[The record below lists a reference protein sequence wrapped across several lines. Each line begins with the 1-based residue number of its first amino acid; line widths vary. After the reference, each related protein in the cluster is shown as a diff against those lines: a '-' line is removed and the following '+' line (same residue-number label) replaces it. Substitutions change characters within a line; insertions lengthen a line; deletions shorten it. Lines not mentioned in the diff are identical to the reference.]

1 MRRYIVLLLITG
13 IVWAQTDFDKLVL
26 KDGTTY
32 LGEYIKI
39 EGEKVFFKTKDAFAL
54 PAVGLQP
61 FSLKQ
66 IESLE
71 LKDGQ
76 ILYDVSNVKYSLA
89 LEDYQA
95 LSAKEKGIYDAKYN
109 KSMGHWILYCP
120 LVIGGLSIGIALT
133 GRRLEELSESDVFPA
148 LSLLSFVGISG
159 YTYNALKSK
168 DKIDFEKLNLN
179 HKEKEIYEKAYLNT
193 VSKRRLK
200 YIVGCGIVPVAVAV
214 VVVVVIAELA
224 ATAAVALRITLLEHC
239 SMLSTASGTSS

>member
-54 PAVGLQP
+54 QP
-61 FSLKQ
+61 VSIKQ
-66 IESLE
+66 IEKVLFR
-71 LKDGQ
+71 GQ

-89 LEDYQA
+89 LEDYQT
-95 LSAKEKGIYDAKYN
+95 LSTKEKGIYDAKYN

-133 GRRLEELSESDVFPA
+133 GKKKWSESDVFST
-148 LSLLSFVGISG
+148 LSLLSVVGISG

-168 DKIDFEKLNLN
+168 DKPDFAKLNLN

-193 VSKRRLK
+193 LSKRRLK

-214 VVVVVIAELA
+214 VVIGMSVESAIRRGL
-224 ATAAVALRITLLEHC
+224 
-239 SMLSTASGTSS
+239 

>member
-32 LGEYIKI
+32 FGEYSKI

-54 PAVGLQP
+54 QP
-61 FSLKQ
+61 VSLKQ
-66 IESLE
+66 IEKLE
-71 LKDGQ
+71 LKDGK
-76 ILYDVSNVKYSLA
+76 ILYDGSNVKYSLA

-95 LSAKEKGIYDAKYN
+95 LSTKEKGIYDAKYN

-133 GRRLEELSESDVFPA
+133 GRRLEELSESDVFPT

-168 DKIDFEKLNLN
+168 DKTDFEKLNLN
-179 HKEKEIYEKAYLNT
+179 QKEKEIYEKAYLNT

-214 VVVVVIAELA
+214 VVIGMSVES
-224 ATAAVALRITLLEHC
+224 ALRRAL
-239 SMLSTASGTSS
+239 

>member
-26 KDGTTY
+26 KDGTIVIRN
-32 LGEYIKI
+32 GKI

-54 PAVGLQP
+54 QP
-61 FSLKQ
+61 VSLKQ
-66 IESLE
+66 IEKLE

-120 LVIGGLSIGIALT
+120 LVIGGLSIGIALVYFS
-133 GRRLEELSESDVFPA
+133 GEKLMSESDVF
-148 LSLLSFVGISG
+148 STSSSSSFVGISG
-159 YTYNALKSK
+159 ISYLALKSK
-168 DKIDFEKLNLN
+168 DRTDFEKLNLN

-200 YIVGCGIVPVAVAV
+200 YIVGCVIVPAAVAV
-214 VVVVVIAELA
+214 VVTGMSFTLG
-224 ATAAVALRITLLEHC
+224 LRRGL
-239 SMLSTASGTSS
+239 

>member
-54 PAVGLQP
+54 QP
-61 FSLKQ
+61 VSLKQ
-66 IESLE
+66 IEKLE
-71 LKDGQ
+71 LKDGK
-76 ILYDVSNVKYSLA
+76 ILYDGSNVKYSLA
-89 LEDYQA
+89 LEDYQT
-95 LSAKEKGIYDAKYN
+95 LSTKEKGIYDAKYN

-133 GRRLEELSESDVFPA
+133 GKKEWSESDVFST
-148 LSLLSFVGISG
+148 LSLLSVVGISG
-159 YTYNALKSK
+159 ISYLALKSK
-168 DKIDFEKLNLN
+168 DNTDFEKLNLN

-193 VSKRRLK
+193 LSKRRLK

-214 VVVVVIAELA
+214 VGIGMSVESAIRRGL
-224 ATAAVALRITLLEHC
+224 
-239 SMLSTASGTSS
+239 

>member
-32 LGEYIKI
+32 LGVYIKI

-54 PAVGLQP
+54 QP
-61 FSLKQ
+61 VSLKQ
-66 IESLE
+66 IEKLE
-71 LKDGQ
+71 LKDGK

-133 GRRLEELSESDVFPA
+133 GKKKWSESDVFST
-148 LSLLSFVGISG
+148 LSLLSVVGISG

-168 DKIDFEKLNLN
+168 DKTDFEKLNLN

-193 VSKRRLK
+193 LSKRRLK

-214 VVVVVIAELA
+214 VVIGMSVESAIRRGL
-224 ATAAVALRITLLEHC
+224 
-239 SMLSTASGTSS
+239 

>member
-54 PAVGLQP
+54 QP
-61 FSLKQ
+61 VSLKQ
-66 IESLE
+66 IEKLE
-71 LKDGQ
+71 LKDGK

-133 GRRLEELSESDVFPA
+133 GKKEWSESDVFST
-148 LSLLSFVGISG
+148 LSLLSVVGISG
-159 YTYNALKSK
+159 ISYLALKSK
-168 DKIDFEKLNLN
+168 DNTDFEKLNLN

-193 VSKRRLK
+193 LSKRRLK

-214 VVVVVIAELA
+214 VVIGMSVESAIRRGL
-224 ATAAVALRITLLEHC
+224 
-239 SMLSTASGTSS
+239 

>member
-13 IVWAQTDFDKLVL
+13 IVWSQTDFDKLVL

-54 PAVGLQP
+54 QP
-61 FSLKQ
+61 VSLKQ
-66 IESLE
+66 IEKLE
-71 LKDGQ
+71 LKDGK

-133 GRRLEELSESDVFPA
+133 GKKEWSESDVFST
-148 LSLLSFVGISG
+148 LSLLSVVGISG
-159 YTYNALKSK
+159 ISYLALKSK
-168 DKIDFEKLNLN
+168 DNTDFEKLNLN

-200 YIVGCGIVPVAVAV
+200 YIAGCGIVPAAVAV
-214 VVVVVIAELA
+214 VVIGMSVTSAI
-224 ATAAVALRITLLEHC
+224 RRG
-239 SMLSTASGTSS
+239 LSH

>member
-1 MRRYIVLLLITG
+1 MHRYIVLLLITG

-32 LGEYIKI
+32 LGEYEKI

-54 PAVGLQP
+54 QP
-61 FSLKQ
+61 VSLKQ
-66 IESLE
+66 IEKLE
-71 LKDGQ
+71 LKDGK

-133 GRRLEELSESDVFPA
+133 GKKKWSESDVFST
-148 LSLLSFVGISG
+148 LSLLSVVGISG

-168 DKIDFEKLNLN
+168 DKTDFEKLNLN

-193 VSKRRLK
+193 LSKRRLK

-214 VVVVVIAELA
+214 VVIGMSVTSAI
-224 ATAAVALRITLLEHC
+224 RRG
-239 SMLSTASGTSS
+239 LSH

>member
-1 MRRYIVLLLITG
+1 MVRYIVLLLITG

-32 LGEYIKI
+32 LGEYSKI

-54 PAVGLQP
+54 QP
-61 FSLKQ
+61 VSLKQ
-66 IESLE
+66 IEKLE
-71 LKDGQ
+71 LKDGK

-120 LVIGGLSIGIALT
+120 LVIGGLSIGVALT
-133 GRRLEELSESDVFPA
+133 GKKKWSESDVFST
-148 LSLLSFVGISG
+148 LSLLSVVGISG
-159 YTYNALKSK
+159 ISYLALKSK
-168 DKIDFEKLNLN
+168 DRTDFEKLNLN

-193 VSKRRLK
+193 VRIRRAK
-200 YIVGCGIVPVAVAV
+200 YIVGSIIVTGAV
-214 VVVVVIAELA
+214 VSLIVMS
-224 ATAAVALRITLLEHC
+224 AL
-239 SMLSTASGTSS
+239 SDLSGFTMK

>member
-32 LGEYIKI
+32 FGEYIKI

-54 PAVGLQP
+54 QP
-61 FSLKQ
+61 VSLKQ

-76 ILYDVSNVKYSLA
+76 ILYDVSKVKYSLA
-89 LEDYQA
+89 LEDYQT
-95 LSAKEKGIYDAKYN
+95 LSTKEKGIYDAKYN
-109 KSMGHWILYCP
+109 KSMRHWILYCP
-120 LVIGGLSIGIALT
+120 LVIGGLSSGIALS
-133 GRRLEELSESDVFPA
+133 GKKKWGESDVFST

-159 YTYNALKSK
+159 ISYLALKSK
-168 DKIDFEKLNLN
+168 DKTDFEKLNLN
-179 HKEKEIYEKAYLNT
+179 QKEKEIYEKAYLNT

-200 YIVGCGIVPVAVAV
+200 YIVGSTIVTGAVA
-214 VVVVVIAELA
+214 ILIGMSA
-224 ATAAVALRITLLEHC
+224 
-239 SMLSTASGTSS
+239 MSGFSGGGGKEFTGFGPT

>member
-54 PAVGLQP
+54 QP
-61 FSLKQ
+61 VSLKQ
-66 IESLE
+66 IEKLE
-71 LKDGQ
+71 LKDGK

-120 LVIGGLSIGIALT
+120 LVIGELSIGIALT
-133 GRRLEELSESDVFPA
+133 GRRLEELSKSDVFPT

-168 DKIDFEKLNLN
+168 DKPDFAKLNLN

-193 VSKRRLK
+193 VRIRRAK
-200 YIVGCGIVPVAVAV
+200 YIVGSIIVTGAV
-214 VVVVVIAELA
+214 VSLMVMDAM
-224 ATAAVALRITLLEHC
+224 
-239 SMLSTASGTSS
+239 SGLSGFTMK

>member
-54 PAVGLQP
+54 QP
-61 FSLKQ
+61 VSLKQ
-66 IESLE
+66 IEKLE
-71 LKDGQ
+71 LKDGK

-133 GRRLEELSESDVFPA
+133 GKKKWSESDVFST
-148 LSLLSFVGISG
+148 LSLLSVVGISG
-159 YTYNALKSK
+159 ISYLALKSK
-168 DKIDFEKLNLN
+168 DRTDFEKLNLN

-193 VSKRRLK
+193 LSKRRLK

-214 VVVVVIAELA
+214 VVIGMSVESAIRRGL
-224 ATAAVALRITLLEHC
+224 
-239 SMLSTASGTSS
+239 

>member
-13 IVWAQTDFDKLVL
+13 IVWAQTDFIAWAQTDFDKLVL

-32 LGEYIKI
+32 LGEYSKI

-54 PAVGLQP
+54 QP
-61 FSLKQ
+61 VSLKQ
-66 IESLE
+66 IERLE

-76 ILYDVSNVKYSLA
+76 ILYDGSNVKYSLA
-89 LEDYQA
+89 LEDYQT
-95 LSAKEKGIYDAKYN
+95 LSTKEKGIYDAKYN

-133 GRRLEELSESDVFPA
+133 GKKEWSESDVFST
-148 LSLLSFVGISG
+148 LSLLSVVGISG
-159 YTYNALKSK
+159 ISYLALKSK
-168 DKIDFEKLNLN
+168 DNTDFEKLNLN

-193 VSKRRLK
+193 LSKRRLK

-214 VVVVVIAELA
+214 VGIGMSVESAIRRGL
-224 ATAAVALRITLLEHC
+224 
-239 SMLSTASGTSS
+239 

>member
-54 PAVGLQP
+54 QP
-61 FSLKQ
+61 VSLKQ
-66 IESLE
+66 IEKLE
-71 LKDGQ
+71 LKDGK
-76 ILYDVSNVKYSLA
+76 ILYDGSNVKYSLA

-133 GRRLEELSESDVFPA
+133 GKKEWSESDVFST
-148 LSLLSFVGISG
+148 LSLLSVVGISG
-159 YTYNALKSK
+159 ISYLALKSK
-168 DKIDFEKLNLN
+168 DNTDFEKLNLN

-193 VSKRRLK
+193 LSKRRLK

-214 VVVVVIAELA
+214 VGIGMSVESAIRRGL
-224 ATAAVALRITLLEHC
+224 
-239 SMLSTASGTSS
+239 

>member
-32 LGEYIKI
+32 FGEYSKI
-39 EGEKVFFKTKDAFAL
+39 EGDKVFFKTKDAFA
-54 PAVGLQP
+54 LQP

-133 GRRLEELSESDVFPA
+133 GKKKWSESDVFST
-148 LSLLSFVGISG
+148 LSLLSVVGISG

-168 DKIDFEKLNLN
+168 DKTDFEKLNLN

-193 VSKRRLK
+193 LSKRRLK

-214 VVVVVIAELA
+214 VVIGMSVESAIRRGL
-224 ATAAVALRITLLEHC
+224 
-239 SMLSTASGTSS
+239 

>member
-54 PAVGLQP
+54 QP
-61 FSLKQ
+61 VSLKQ

-133 GRRLEELSESDVFPA
+133 GKKEWSESDVFST
-148 LSLLSFVGISG
+148 LSLLSVVGISG
-159 YTYNALKSK
+159 ISYLALKSK
-168 DKIDFEKLNLN
+168 DNTDFEKLNLN

-193 VSKRRLK
+193 LNIRRAK
-200 YIVGCGIVPVAVAV
+200 YIVGSTIVIGAGVFLIGMSAMSGF
-214 VVVVVIAELA
+214 
-224 ATAAVALRITLLEHC
+224 
-239 SMLSTASGTSS
+239 SMGF

>member
-1 MRRYIVLLLITG
+1 MPRYIVLLLITG

-54 PAVGLQP
+54 QP
-61 FSLKQ
+61 VSLKQ
-66 IESLE
+66 IEKLE
-71 LKDGQ
+71 LKDGK

-133 GRRLEELSESDVFPA
+133 GKKEWSESDVFST
-148 LSLLSFVGISG
+148 LSLLSVVGISG
-159 YTYNALKSK
+159 ISYLALKSK
-168 DKIDFEKLNLN
+168 DKTDFEKLNLN

-193 VSKRRLK
+193 VRIRRAK
-200 YIVGCGIVPVAVAV
+200 YIVGSIIVTGAV
-214 VVVVVIAELA
+214 VSLIVMS
-224 ATAAVALRITLLEHC
+224 AL
-239 SMLSTASGTSS
+239 SDLSGFTMK

>member
-13 IVWAQTDFDKLVL
+13 IVWAQTDYDKLVL

-32 LGEYIKI
+32 FGEYIKI

-61 FSLKQ
+61 VSLKQ
-66 IESLE
+66 IEKLE

-120 LVIGGLSIGIALT
+120 LAIGGLSIGIALS
-133 GRRLEELSESDVFPA
+133 GKKKWSESDVFST

-159 YTYNALKSK
+159 ISYLALKSK
-168 DKIDFEKLNLN
+168 DKTDFEKLNLN

-200 YIVGCGIVPVAVAV
+200 YIVGCGIVPVAVAF
-214 VVVVVIAELA
+214 VIAMSVESG
-224 ATAAVALRITLLEHC
+224 LRRG
-239 SMLSTASGTSS
+239 LSKAG

>member
-13 IVWAQTDFDKLVL
+13 NVWAQTDFDKLVL

-54 PAVGLQP
+54 QP
-61 FSLKQ
+61 VSLKQ
-66 IESLE
+66 IEKLE
-71 LKDGQ
+71 LKDGK

-133 GRRLEELSESDVFPA
+133 GRRLEELSESDVFPT

-168 DKIDFEKLNLN
+168 DKPDFAKLNLN

-200 YIVGCGIVPVAVAV
+200 YIAGCGIVPVAVAV
-214 VVVVVIAELA
+214 VVIGMSVTSAI
-224 ATAAVALRITLLEHC
+224 RRG
-239 SMLSTASGTSS
+239 LSH

>member
-32 LGEYIKI
+32 FGEYSKI

-54 PAVGLQP
+54 QP
-61 FSLKQ
+61 VSLKQ
-66 IESLE
+66 IEKLE
-71 LKDGQ
+71 LKDGK
-76 ILYDVSNVKYSLA
+76 ILYDGSNVKYSLA

-133 GRRLEELSESDVFPA
+133 GKKEWSESDVFST
-148 LSLLSFVGISG
+148 LSLLSVVGISG
-159 YTYNALKSK
+159 ISYLALKSK
-168 DKIDFEKLNLN
+168 DNTDFEKLNLN

-193 VSKRRLK
+193 LSKRRLK

-214 VVVVVIAELA
+214 VGIGMSVESAIRRGL
-224 ATAAVALRITLLEHC
+224 
-239 SMLSTASGTSS
+239 

>member
-1 MRRYIVLLLITG
+1 MLRYIVLLLITG

-26 KDGTTY
+26 IDGTTY

-54 PAVGLQP
+54 QP
-61 FSLKQ
+61 VSLKQ
-66 IESLE
+66 IERLE

-89 LEDYQA
+89 LEDYQT
-95 LSAKEKGIYDAKYN
+95 LSTKEKGIYDAKYN

-120 LVIGGLSIGIALT
+120 LTIGVFSSGIALVYFS
-133 GRRLEELSESDVFPA
+133 GEKLMSESDVFST
-148 LSLLSFVGISG
+148 LSLLSFVGIVGISG
-159 YTYNALKSK
+159 IPYLALKSK
-168 DKIDFEKLNLN
+168 DKTDFAKLNLN

-200 YIVGCGIVPVAVAV
+200 YIVGSTIVTGAV
-214 VVVVVIAELA
+214 VFLIGM
-224 ATAAVALRITLLEHC
+224 
-239 SMLSTASGTSS
+239 SASSDFENSF

>member
-32 LGEYIKI
+32 FGEYIKI

-54 PAVGLQP
+54 QP
-61 FSLKQ
+61 VSLKQ

-76 ILYDVSNVKYSLA
+76 ILYDVSKVKYSLA
-89 LEDYQA
+89 LEDYQT
-95 LSAKEKGIYDAKYN
+95 LSTKEKGIYDAKYN
-109 KSMGHWILYCP
+109 KSMRHWILYCP
-120 LVIGGLSIGIALT
+120 LVIGGLSSGIALS
-133 GRRLEELSESDVFPA
+133 GKKKWGESDVFST

-159 YTYNALKSK
+159 ISYLALKSK
-168 DKIDFEKLNLN
+168 DKTDFEKLNLN
-179 HKEKEIYEKAYLNT
+179 QKEKEIYEKAYLNT

-200 YIVGCGIVPVAVAV
+200 YIVGSTIVTGAVAF
-214 VVVVVIAELA
+214 LMLMD
-224 ATAAVALRITLLEHC
+224 ATP
-239 SMLSTASGTSS
+239 SGLSSNKFTGFGPT

>member
-1 MRRYIVLLLITG
+1 MIRYIVLLLITG

-54 PAVGLQP
+54 QP
-61 FSLKQ
+61 VSLKQ
-66 IESLE
+66 IEKLE
-71 LKDGQ
+71 LKDGK
-76 ILYDVSNVKYSLA
+76 ILYDGSNVKYSLA

-133 GRRLEELSESDVFPA
+133 GKKEWSESDVFST
-148 LSLLSFVGISG
+148 LSLLSVVGISG

-168 DKIDFEKLNLN
+168 DKTDFEKLNLN

-193 VSKRRLK
+193 LSKRRLK

-214 VVVVVIAELA
+214 VVIGMSVESAIRRGL
-224 ATAAVALRITLLEHC
+224 
-239 SMLSTASGTSS
+239 